1 MAAGALSIG
10 LEFAC
15 NLEHVAHV
23 VPPVA
28 IDDEIDT
35 ESDGLAGRCDEL
47 QKRKSERWHSP
58 AHGLFSTATQNSDV
72 TVTRGA
78 AVGSTRSRISG
89 RTGIPYTPP
98 TQAALNG
105 VPDL

>member
-10 LEFAC
+10 LEFAG

-35 ESDGLAGRCDEL
+35 ESHGLVGRCDEL

-58 AHGLFSTATQNSDV
+58 AHVRHGLFSTATQNSDV
-72 TVTRGA
+72 TVTRSA
-78 AVGSTRSRISG
+78 AVGEY
-89 RTGIPYTPP
+89 PK
-98 TQAALNG
+98 
-105 VPDL
+105 